1 MGKIA
6 FLFPG
11 QGAQTVGMGQEMLAR
26 PEVTG
31 LFSRASEILGY
42 DLADVCTNGPKE
54 KLDSTAVCQPAI
66 FTASCAALNCLK
78 ADQPEVVDMAAAA
91 AGLSLGEYTA
101 LYFAGAFSFEDA
113 LRLVQK
119 RGEAMQHAADS
130 LAGGMVAILGLDAAV
145 VERLCEEAA
154 QGDVLKVANYLCPK
168 NYSVSGTRDACE
180 RVAQM
185 AEAAGAMRV
194 VPLAVAGAFHTPMM
208 ASAAEAL
215 SSQLASTSVVS
226 PKIPVISNV
235 DVRSHSDPD
244 DIRRTLLAQL
254 TSSVRWEETVR
265 ALIADGFDRF
275 YEVGPGRVL
284 RGLMKR
290 IDRKMPMEGVEF

>member
-6 FLFPG
+6 LLFPG
-11 QGAQTVGMGQEMLAR
+11 QGAQTVGMGQEMLQC
-26 PEVTG
+26 PDVID
-31 LFSRASEILGY
+31 LFSRASKILGY
-42 DLADVCTNGPKE
+42 DLAEVCLSGPKE

-66 FTASCAALNCLK
+66 FTASCAALIRLRQ
-78 ADQPEVVDMAAAA
+78 DHPEVVDAVVAA

-119 RGEAMQHAADS
+119 RGEAMQLAADS
-130 LAGGMVAILGLDAAV
+130 SAGGMVAIIGLDAPV
-145 VERLCEEAA
+145 VEQLCDEAA
-154 QGDVLKVANYLCPK
+154 EGEVLRVANYLCPK
-168 NYSVSGTRDACE
+168 NYSVSGTRSACQ
-180 RVAQM
+180 RVVQA
-185 AEAAGAMRV
+185 AEAAGAMKV

-215 SSQLASTSVVS
+215 SSQLVSTQVVS

-235 DVRSHSDPD
+235 DVQAHSDPAD
-244 DIRRTLLAQL
+244 VRRTLLSQL
-254 TSSVRWEETVR
+254 TSSVRWEETIR
-265 ALIADGFDRF
+265 ALIADGFDQF

-290 IDRKMPMEGVEF
+290 IDRKMQTTGIEF